1 MPCLPS
7 PISSSPQVMAVGT
20 VIVTHPQIKK
30 PQFREKR
37 SSWSPAAEPEL
48 EAHIPAPRAT
58 VDCWPLQFTPRRKQF
73 AITKNQEAP
82 QR

>member
-1 MPCLPS
+1 M
-7 PISSSPQVMAVGT
+7 
-20 VIVTHPQIKK
+20 THPQIKK

-37 SSWSPAAEPEL
+37 SSWAPAAEPEL

-58 VDCWPLQFTPRRKQF
+58 IDCWPLQFTPKRKQF
-73 AITKNQEAP
+73 SITKNQETP